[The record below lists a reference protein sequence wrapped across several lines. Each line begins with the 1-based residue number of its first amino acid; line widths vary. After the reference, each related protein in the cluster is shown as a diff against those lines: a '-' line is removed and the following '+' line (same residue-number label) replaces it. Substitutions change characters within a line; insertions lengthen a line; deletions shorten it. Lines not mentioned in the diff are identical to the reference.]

1 LLEQTYDMSL
11 TELVQHLNDIDGL
24 DAIIQFFTSNAYTVN
39 RYIPGVVG
47 IKYIDGM
54 NQIWQPKWSREAR
67 GRYFWIGHK
76 KGTHVVELKSAL
88 QRGIEV
94 LTKAHTDVGINETQD
109 VDPKSW
115 DKFDKVQRQILK
127 AFSGSNP
134 IDAFLT
140 MKVDGS
146 LAIVNVYP
154 KSSEQYSIIKELA
167 LTHGDE
173 FTQTIVNYCIKN
185 DLPLVTVATQ
195 GTLFIGP
202 DMQDY
207 FVTAIQPLI
216 AQQIKSMDDWTWVVP
231 QFVNIML
238 EYYKCVNLD
247 EKSMVNFCFE
257 AYCKDR
263 TTITGKVHTELA
275 VGYDRSGF
283 NLLGMMY
290 QGKYTPHPVMP
301 RKIFM
306 QPAFF
311 NVSNTD
317 EVIGLLK
324 ELDEVVLGV
333 RTMEQFMSNFVLDE
347 FTSRDIHAE
356 GFVILTQL
364 GNGEIDYA
372 KIKAALYYKCHK
384 VRQDNVQSL
393 LKMPASCSQYYPIIK
408 QMHDFFDNLSTTINQ
423 LVEETCQVLT
433 KQIDTGSVL
442 YQLQNKKAQD
452 RMDAVIKSP
461 DPKLSGP
468 VYKMM
473 LNTKGSDKEIVRL
486 FGPVT
491 VRLYK
496 TESEQM
502 MIYVKNL
509 LMKIEPWFPD
519 WNKRL
524 DNLFT
529 TFDDTLNELFGI
541 VVGFSI

>member
-1 LLEQTYDMSL
+1 
-11 TELVQHLNDIDGL
+11 
-24 DAIIQFFTSNAYTVN
+24 
-39 RYIPGVVG
+39 
-47 IKYIDGM
+47 
-54 NQIWQPKWSREAR
+54 
-67 GRYFWIGHK
+67 
-76 KGTHVVELKSAL
+76 
-88 QRGIEV
+88 
-94 LTKAHTDVGINETQD
+94 
-109 VDPKSW
+109 
-115 DKFDKVQRQILK
+115 
-127 AFSGSNP
+127 
-134 IDAFLT
+134 
-140 MKVDGS
+140 
-146 LAIVNVYP
+146 
-154 KSSEQYSIIKELA
+154 
-167 LTHGDE
+167 
-173 FTQTIVNYCIKN
+173 
-185 DLPLVTVATQ
+185 
-195 GTLFIGP
+195 
-202 DMQDY
+202 
-207 FVTAIQPLI
+207 
-216 AQQIKSMDDWTWVVP
+216 
-231 QFVNIML
+231 
-238 EYYKCVNLD
+238 
-247 EKSMVNFCFE
+247 
-257 AYCKDR
+257 
-263 TTITGKVHTELA
+263 
-275 VGYDRSGF
+275 
-283 NLLGMMY
+283 MMY

-486 FGPVT
+486 FGPIT

-509 LMKIEPWFPD
+509 LMKIEPWLPD
-519 WNKRL
+519 WKKRL
-524 DNLFT
+524 DNLFA